1 MSTSLLRTTPQG
13 ERKAIA
19 GIERTGLKAWTPTE
33 DRVKRAYR
41 HGKKKRIIT
50 VPLAPRYVI
59 VETANPHH
67 LIHEVEQVS
76 SVVGSLRDCDVA
88 SLRAMDGA
96 KAETIIAKS
105 LAVGQRVTVVS
116 GLLRDHHSVIEAIT
130 GPDAIVKIDI
140 LGKQTPVTMPL
151 AFLDPL

>member
-13 ERKAIA
+13 ERKAIDGIKRA
-19 GIERTGLKAWTPTE
+19 GIRAWTPTE

-41 HGKKKRIIT
+41 HGKKKRVIT

-59 VETANPHH
+59 VETDNPHR

-76 SVVGSLRDCDVA
+76 GVVGSLRSHDVA
-88 SLRAMDGA
+88 RLKAMEGA
-96 KAETIIAKS
+96 KAETIIGKT
-105 LAVGQRVTVVS
+105 LTVGQPIIV
-116 GLLRDHHSVIEAIT
+116 RDGPFREHRSVIDGIDGNNATIRL
-130 GPDAIVKIDI
+130 DI
-140 LGKQTPVTMPL
+140 LGKATPLTMPL

>member
-76 SVVGSLRDCDVA
+76 SVVGSLREPDVA
-88 SLRAMDGA
+88 RLKAMDGA

-105 LAVGQRVTVVS
+105 LAVGQAVTVRD
-116 GLLRDHHSVIEAIT
+116 GPFRDHASVIH
-130 GPDAIVKIDI
+130 GIDGANATI
-140 LGKQTPVTMPL
+140 RIDVLGKATPVEIPL
-151 AFLDPL
+151 DWLDPG